1 MKTDRR
7 TKYTKMVI
15 RDAFLT
21 LVKTKPIQKITIA
34 DICGLADISRP
45 TFYLHYRD
53 IYALLD
59 EIGEN
64 MLTCANLNEITKFSL
79 GNQDKIHK
87 IILNLIGIIEKNID
101 IYRICILERG
111 VATRFPKQIAD
122 ELNNTLILKW
132 ENKGLLDQKLDKSYL
147 IDFIQSSFNSIIY
160 CWINRTENRETPE
173 ELAHIIETFLI
184 HGLSGFVGKNTSP
197 SV

>member
-122 ELNNTLILKW
+122 ELNNTLIQKW

-160 CWINRTENRETPE
+160 CWLNRTENRETPE
-173 ELAHIIETFLI
+173 ELAHIIETFLL

>member
-15 RDAFLT
+15 RDAFLS

-160 CWINRTENRETPE
+160 CWINRKENRETPE

-184 HGLSGFVGKNTSP
+184 HGLSGFVGKNTSL

>member
-122 ELNNTLILKW
+122 ELNNTLIQKW

-160 CWINRTENRETPE
+160 CWINRTENRETLE
-173 ELAHIIETFLI
+173 ELAHIIETFLL
-184 HGLSGFVGKNTSP
+184 HGLSGFVGKNTSL

>member
-173 ELAHIIETFLI
+173 ELAHIIETFLL

>member
-122 ELNNTLILKW
+122 ELNNTLIQKW